1 MKRMAALLAVA
12 GLMAATVPATAG
24 AAPKPVKCG
33 GGGHLH
39 LFGQNIPFPVC

>member
-24 AAPKPVKCG
+24 AKTRCG
-33 GGGHLH
+33 GHYTIPGTHLS
-39 LFGQNIPFPVC
+39 IPLC